1 MNFYKTL
8 KKVVLVNWKDKNK
21 SFLFVV
27 MLELFLKSINPFLL
41 VLLLILSWLSFTFNN
56 WCSLRLTSSAYISFP
71 PQRLYFM
78 KKMFYLIFFL
88 LFAVGLKE
96 LTFTIS
102 TMFIFPVHFFFW
114 PSFFFP
120 FFCFS
125 LLSMPF
131 QKKKLKSPLKVQ
143 QMMTTRKKSIVHF
156 PPRHLWVAS
165 LFEPSLCEFLT
176 RVRCKVQSSND
187 VSIIT
192 LICLRVTLNRKTNL
206 HHRDKAR
213 DVSNDELDTGSVVPP
228 TKATSPFG
236 GTPVGRGFWS
246 FVKLRDAQ
254 RYSEQF

>member
-1 MNFYKTL
+1 M
-8 KKVVLVNWKDKNK
+8 K

-27 MLELFLKSINPFLL
+27 MLELLLKSINPFLL

-78 KKMFYLIFFL
+78 KKNVLFNL
-88 LFAVGLKE
+88 LPLVCCRFEGTYVYNIYNVYFSSAL
-96 LTFTIS
+96 
-102 TMFIFPVHFFFW
+102 FFW

-165 LFEPSLCEFLT
+165 LSEPSLW
-176 RVRCKVQSSND
+176 
-187 VSIIT
+187 IPY
-192 LICLRVTLNRKTNL
+192 
-206 HHRDKAR
+206 AR
-213 DVSNDELDTGSVVPP
+213 SM
-228 TKATSPFG
+228 
-236 GTPVGRGFWS
+236 
-246 FVKLRDAQ
+246 
-254 RYSEQF
+254 

>member
-1 MNFYKTL
+1 
-8 KKVVLVNWKDKNK
+8 
-21 SFLFVV
+21 
-27 MLELFLKSINPFLL
+27 MLELLLKSINPFLL
-41 VLLLILSWLSFTFNN
+41 VLLLIYILSWLSFTFNN

-78 KKMFYLIFFL
+78 KKNVLFNLLPLVCCRFEGTYVYNIYNVYFSSALFFLTVVFFFFL
-88 LFAVGLKE
+88 LFFSTFHAVSK
-96 LTFTIS
+96 
-102 TMFIFPVHFFFW
+102 
-114 PSFFFP
+114 
-120 FFCFS
+120 
-125 LLSMPF
+125 
-131 QKKKLKSPLKVQ
+131 KKKLKSPLKVQ

-246 FVKLRDAQ
+246 SVKLRDAQ